1 MPSKPDVKPPK
12 DIQYDT
18 VVAILYVSYCP
29 MQVPSNLVRRP

>member
-1 MPSKPDVKPPK
+1 MSSKSEVKSPK